1 MNEQQ
6 RKYNEKRRIV
16 SAMYATA
23 ELNGIDLKWHEM
35 ESVADRLHRIEATL
49 SRLAEEQCSYPVYD
63 EAKQERLE
71 NLALTI
77 ISESIGCK
85 AYTQRDPR
93 GFCIRMYLIGE
104 DGKKWSNVWDGETTG
119 LSW

>member
-1 MNEQQ
+1 MNEQR
-6 RKYNEKRRIV
+6 RKYNEKRGIV
-16 SAMYATA
+16 SAMCATA
-23 ELNGIDLKWHEM
+23 ELNGHNLKWYEM
-35 ESVADRLHRIEATL
+35 EAVADRLHRIEATL
-49 SRLAEEQCSYPVYD
+49 SRLAEAQCNYPVYD

-71 NLALTI
+71 KLAIKI
-77 ISESIGCK
+77 ISDCIGCK

-104 DGKKWSNVWDGETTG
+104 DGKKWFNVWDGETTG